1 VRGETL
7 HVCERV
13 VLAPA
18 TGRFV
23 APAHEPGALVH
34 AGLPVA
40 DVVASGHPTPVTTP
54 FTGVLAGLL
63 AHDGERVREGQPVAW
78 LRAVDATSASSRDR
92 ARR

>member
-1 VRGETL
+1 MDGEML
-7 HVCERV
+7 HGRERI

-23 APAHEPGALVH
+23 AVPDDEVDPHQPGTLVL
-34 AGLPVA
+34 AGSPIGA
-40 DVVASGHPTPVTTP
+40 VVTSGESQAVTTI

-78 LRAVDATSASSRDR
+78 LHVA
-92 ARR
+92 

>member
-1 VRGETL
+1 MDGETL
-7 HVCERV
+7 HDGEMLHGSERI

-23 APAHEPGALVH
+23 ATPHDEVDPHQPGAIVL
-34 AGLPVA
+34 AGSLLAAVIT
-40 DVVASGHPTPVTTP
+40 SGESQPVTTP

-78 LRAVDATSASSRDR
+78 LRVA
-92 ARR
+92 

>member
-1 VRGETL
+1 MSGESL
-7 HVCERV
+7 HVRERI

-23 APAHEPGALVH
+23 VDAADELDPACPGQL
-34 AGLPVA
+34 
-40 DVVASGHPTPVTTP
+40 VVAGSPLGGVIGSGCTTAVTTP

-78 LRAVDATSASSRDR
+78 LRVA
-92 ARR
+92 

>member
-1 VRGETL
+1 MNGEVLYVR
-7 HVCERV
+7 ERI

-23 APAHEPGALVH
+23 VVPADEVDPARAGQLVLKGESL
-34 AGLPVA
+34 AS
-40 DVVASGHPTPVTTP
+40 VVASGVEQPVTTP

-78 LRAVDATSASSRDR
+78 LRVA
-92 ARR
+92 

>member
-1 VRGETL
+1 MHVR
-7 HVCERV
+7 ERI

-23 APAHEPGALVH
+23 VVPNDEFDPQQPGTLVL
-34 AGLPVA
+34 AGSLLA
-40 DVVASGHPTPVTTP
+40 AVVSSGESKSVTTP

-78 LRAVDATSASSRDR
+78 LRAAG
-92 ARR
+92 

>member
-1 VRGETL
+1 MGGEVL
-7 HVCERV
+7 HVSERI

-23 APAHEPGALVH
+23 AVPHDEVDPHRPGALVL
-34 AGLPVA
+34 AGSPLAAVIT
-40 DVVASGHPTPVTTP
+40 SGEAQAVTTP

-78 LRAVDATSASSRDR
+78 LRAAG
-92 ARR
+92 

>member
-1 VRGETL
+1 MGGEVL
-7 HVCERV
+7 HIRERI

-23 APAHEPGALVH
+23 ALPDDEFDPARPGSIVL
-34 AGLPVA
+34 AGSSMGAVLS
-40 DVVASGHPTPVTTP
+40 SGESQTITVP

-78 LRAVDATSASSRDR
+78 LRTA
-92 ARR
+92 